1 MEQQAFISIGSKGI
15 EGHLPIAL
23 FEESGNEGRKSWIAR
38 CPVLGISSQGDT
50 KEEAGEAVKEA
61 IDMFI
66 EDIFSRGTID
76 RVLVDEL
83 GWQRSAPVTD
93 GQDRVT
99 GFFQPSPVETRD
111 LPIYIAA

>member
-1 MEQQAFISIGSKGI
+1 MEQQAFISFGSKGI

-23 FEESGNEGRKSWIAR
+23 FEEPGNEGRKSWIAR

-50 KEEAGEAVKEA
+50 KQEAEEAAREA
-61 IDMFI
+61 IDMFLG
-66 EDIFSRGTID
+66 DIVAHGTTD

-83 GWQRSAPVTD
+83 GWQRVVPATGTP
-93 GQDRVT
+93 DREA

-111 LPIYIAA
+111 LPIHIAA